1 MTYWFF
7 SQWHQD
13 CPCLQTIH
21 FPSATVI
28 YRTSKVWFNG
38 VLLLCLAQFIKYF
51 SQLRHTSRKLT
62 ANIIQIYNGFL
73 DYKLLCI
80 DIPRG
85 KQRLRFHVVTR
96 KRHKFLSVLYFT
108 EKKSRKRRQMFNLAV
123 LMKEAELQYPDIEK
137 EELCSGGKGT
147 ITGNDLADCKY
158 IQRKVWKV
166 KCKEYTAS
174 CYLIR
179 VCPLFDDCY
188 RNHLINRSFCCE
200 YICV

>member
-7 SQWHQD
+7 SQWHQN

-21 FPSATVI
+21 FPSATLI
-28 YRTSKVWFNG
+28 YRTSKVWFNR
-38 VLLLCLAQFIKYF
+38 VPLLRLAQFIKYF
-51 SQLRHTSRKLT
+51 SQFRHTSMKLT
-62 ANIIQIYNGFL
+62 AKIIQIYNRFL

-85 KQRLRFHVVTR
+85 KQRLRFHVFTR
-96 KRHKFLSVLYFT
+96 KRHIFFSVLSKFCSRFLALFQNLFLYFT
-108 EKKSRKRRQMFNLAV
+108 EKKTRKRRQLFNLAV
-123 LMKEAELQYPDIEK
+123 LMKEAESTYPVIENQ
-137 EELCSGGKGT
+137 ELCSGGKGT

-166 KCKEYTAS
+166 KCKEYAAS

-179 VCPLFDDCY
+179 VCPLFDD
-188 RNHLINRSFCCE
+188 LL
-200 YICV
+200 